1 VNYHP
6 NLPIYLQIMQEL
18 KTRMASGELSKGER
32 LLSVREFAAAF
43 SVNPNTMQKA
53 LTELERERLVY
64 SERTAGRFVTT
75 DQREIDKAR
84 EQMANEYLQSFF
96 GRMRAI
102 GYDKAGII
110 GMLEKFSQEGQ
121 GLE

>member
-1 VNYHP
+1 MNYHP

-32 LLSVREFAAAF
+32 LLSVREFAIEF

-53 LTELERERLVY
+53 LTELEREGLVY
-64 SERTAGRFVTT
+64 SERTAGRFVTN
-75 DQREIDKAR
+75 DQRQIDKAR
-84 EQMANEYLQSFF
+84 EEMANGYLQSFA

-110 GMLEKFSQEGQ
+110 GMLEKLPEGVDLQ
-121 GLE
+121 